1 MKIKSC
7 LPPKALPG
15 GVVRVEL
22 SGVKD
27 PGALEAR
34 LGQISA
40 DILGASQSF
49 LTVRIPEEGAGDL
62 TIISEGREHV
72 VPVVLGNALVDDLHP
87 VACSWYTPTER
98 NIRFWEISLIPR
110 DLRLVRMTVFIF
122 QAGILVL
129 FIDRLSTSR

>member
-87 VACSWYTPTER
+87 VGRGSPVRRVRGTPRR
-98 NIRFWEISLIPR
+98 NETS
-110 DLRLVRMTVFIF
+110 VF
-122 QAGILVL
+122 G
-129 FIDRLSTSR
+129 RYH